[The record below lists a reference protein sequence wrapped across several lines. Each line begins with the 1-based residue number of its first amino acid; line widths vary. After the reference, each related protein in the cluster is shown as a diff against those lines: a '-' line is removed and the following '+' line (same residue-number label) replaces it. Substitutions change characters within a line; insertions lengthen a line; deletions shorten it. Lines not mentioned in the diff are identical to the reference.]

1 MKRISI
7 LVILFLT
14 AWFSVNNPLVGNYV
28 SSLKENALPVSK
40 QDSSLYQSIVKNA
53 PTYEI
58 PPSDAKIDS
67 VWKAIPGYN
76 GLKIDI
82 EASYKNMKKD
92 GRFDEKKLVYIQT
105 KPAVHLKDLPPSPIY
120 RGHPDK
126 PMVSF
131 IINVAWGNEYL
142 SSILATLKKHQVSAS
157 FFLEGNWVKNNPDL
171 AKMIVS
177 AGHEVGNHSYTHPD
191 MKRITAQRTREQLV
205 KTNEVIEAATGVKPV
220 WFAPPSG
227 SYRDETVKIA
237 AEYQMNTVMWT
248 VDTIDWQKPTPDTLI
263 NRVIS
268 KIDNGSM
275 VLMHPTSSTAQALDR
290 LIVLIKNKNLEIG
303 TVSELM
309 NEERLIKK
317 GEKR

>member
-1 MKRISI
+1 MKKIVS
-7 LVILFLT
+7 LVGIVVVSWFL
-14 AWFSVNNPLVGNYV
+14 VNNPLADTYV
-28 SSLKENALPVSK
+28 STLQEKSVTVTAN
-40 QDSSLYQSIVKNA
+40 DSLYTTISEKAKEFEKA
-53 PTYEI
+53 PI
-58 PPSDAKIDS
+58 DAKLDP
-67 VWKAIPGYN
+67 VWKAIPGLN
-76 GLKIDI
+76 GLRVDID
-82 EASYKNMKKD
+82 ASYKNMKK
-92 GRFDEKKLVYIQT
+92 EKKFNEQKLVFQQV
-105 KPAVHLKDLPPSPIY
+105 KPEITLADLPPAPIY
-120 RGHPDK
+120 KGNPDK
-126 PMVSF
+126 ETVSF
-131 IINVAWGNEYL
+131 IINVAWGNEFL
-142 SSILATLKKHQVSAS
+142 PDILATLKKHHVKAS
-157 FFLEGNWVKNNPDL
+157 FFLEGRWVQKNPDL
-171 AKMIVS
+171 AKMIAE
-177 AGHEVGNHSYTHPD
+177 AGHEIGNHSYTHPD